1 MAKLYPPNIEG
12 TIPAF
17 YTEGTTKIVVP
28 FSMNKAVGKSEVYGF
43 SLKMKYVD
51 GNVIDTF
58 QVRKNGSNSGF
69 SSYDI
74 EENFEAI
81 FDISSLETNKT
92 IKVGQYYKIQLAYI
106 DVNNEVGYYSTI
118 GVVKY
123 TTRPIITIAGLD
135 ESKVNAHQYAYTGV
149 YSQYGKDSTEKVYSS
164 RFLLTDSD
172 NKIIKD
178 TGYMLHNSTQ
188 DDLPYEATDSFLLSR
203 DLEPNQLYYLY
214 FSVKTMNGLECSSIR
229 YRISQLSSVGT
240 ELDLGLQAD
249 LNYENGY
256 IRLSLICDESIIS
269 GTFLISKACS
279 KDDYQWTEL
288 KRFDVQSL
296 IPNEWSLLDC
306 TIEQGYTYKYS
317 LQQYNAND
325 IYSQRVISNEVYAD
339 FEHAFLYDGTQQLK
353 ISYNPKITNFK
364 NNILEN
370 KVDTIGS
377 KYPFILRN
385 GNINYKSFDIEG
397 LLSLLTDSEGL
408 FLNTSNYVLDDVS
421 TDLTSQNIAS
431 ERYFKRSVLEWLNN
445 GYPKLFRSPTEGNFI
460 VRIMNVSL
468 TPIDTLGRML
478 HSFKATAYEV
488 GNFTIDNLNKYGI
501 IDNKEK
507 LSTLTRWTTINL
519 VEKSAEYNGVDGWYS
534 LNESRPFQTIK
545 IQDCLPGTIFYIDGM
560 EIMIGAT
567 GSYYA
572 ESDDSFNIISFNPSN
587 FYGSEGYTMPLVTY
601 SYQTKAISVFG
612 TIQEIEIEDS
622 PLSQYIG
629 TPEGNDIYDGLKDI
643 QTSISSLGMIRL
655 KKRDVEQVF
664 IDAGDI
670 NPLENYTY
678 YSDADV
684 TKEINLNSL
693 VETSIYQIRLRR
705 GEYRDYYQEGYYVDN
720 QNEIMAPFT
729 NYFLDGKTK
738 QIYEITDDLFIAKIN
753 NEKISLKEI
762 ERYTIQD
769 PSIVKSVIINQGVI
783 GEISYSKQIS
793 IYEVLNSDTELRVL
807 YENYKAAKISFQNR
821 LKNSQYINKI
831 GSMTEREEEDYL
843 SVLENQIDL
852 INSIYEEY
860 IEKLEE
866 AIETY
871 KEKLERNIC

>member
-43 SLKMKYVD
+43 SLKIKYVD

-58 QVRKNGSNSGF
+58 QVRKNGANSGA

-74 EENFEAI
+74 EEDYKAI
-81 FDISSLETNKT
+81 FDVSSLKTNGT
-92 IKVGQYYKIQLAYI
+92 IKVGQYYKVQLAYI

-123 TTRPIITIAGLD
+123 TTHPIITIAGLD

-164 RFLLTDSD
+164 RFLLTDSN

-240 ELDLGLQAD
+240 ELNLGLKAD

-256 IRLSLICDESIIS
+256 IRLSLICDEPIIS

-353 ISYNPKITNFK
+353 ISYNPKITNFR

-478 HSFKATAYEV
+478 HSFKATAYEI

-501 IDNKEK
+501 IDSKEK
-507 LSTLTRWTTINL
+507 LSTLIRWTTINL
-519 VEKSAEYNGVDGWYS
+519 VEKSAEYDGENGWYS
-534 LNESRPFQTIK
+534 LNEGRPFQSIK

-572 ESDDSFNIISFNPSN
+572 ESEDGFNSISFNPSN
-587 FYGSEGYTMPLVTY
+587 FFYGMEGYAMPLITY
-601 SYQTKAISVFG
+601 SYQTKAVSVFG
-612 TIQEIEIEDS
+612 TIQEVEIEDS

-629 TPEGNDIYDGLKDI
+629 TSEGRDIYNGLKDI
-643 QTSISSLGMIRL
+643 QTSISSLGLIRL
-655 KKRDVEQVF
+655 KKRDVGQVF
-664 IDAGDI
+664 INETEEI
-670 NPLENYTY
+670 NPLEDYTY
-678 YSDADV
+678 YADADA
-684 TKEINLNSL
+684 TEEINLDSL

-705 GEYRDYYQEGYYVDN
+705 GNYKNYYQEGYYVDS

-753 NEKISLKEI
+753 DEKISLKEI

-769 PSIVKSVIINQGVI
+769 PSIIKSVIINQGVI

-831 GSMTEREEEDYL
+831 GSMTKEEEKDYL
-843 SVLENQIDL
+843 SILENQIDL

-871 KEKLERNIC
+871 KEEHGL

>member
-43 SLKMKYVD
+43 SLKIKYVD

-58 QVRKNGSNSGF
+58 QVRKNGANSGA

-74 EENFEAI
+74 EEDYKAI
-81 FDISSLETNKT
+81 FDVSSLKTNGT
-92 IKVGQYYKIQLAYI
+92 IKVGQYYKVQLAYI

-123 TTRPIITIAGLD
+123 TTHPIITIAGLD

-164 RFLLTDSD
+164 RFLLTDSN

-240 ELDLGLQAD
+240 ELDLGLKAD

-256 IRLSLICDESIIS
+256 IKLSLICDEPIIS

-353 ISYNPKITNFK
+353 ISYNPKITNFR

-501 IDNKEK
+501 IDSKEK
-507 LSTLTRWTTINL
+507 LSTLIRWTTINL
-519 VEKSAEYNGVDGWYS
+519 VEKSAEYDGENGWYS
-534 LNESRPFQTIK
+534 LNEGRSFQSIK

-572 ESDDSFNIISFNPSN
+572 ESEDGFNSISFNPSN
-587 FYGSEGYTMPLVTY
+587 FYGMEGYAMPLITY
-601 SYQTKAISVFG
+601 SYQTKAVSVFG
-612 TIQEIEIEDS
+612 TIQEVEIEDS

-629 TPEGNDIYDGLKDI
+629 TSEGKDIYNGLKDI
-643 QTSISSLGMIRL
+643 QTSISSLGLIRL
-655 KKRDVEQVF
+655 KKRDVGQVF
-664 IDAGDI
+664 VNEIEEI
-670 NPLENYTY
+670 NPLEDYTY
-678 YSDADV
+678 YADADA
-684 TKEINLNSL
+684 TEEIDLDSL

-705 GEYRDYYQEGYYVDN
+705 GNYKNYYQEGYYVDS

-753 NEKISLKEI
+753 DEKISLKEI

-769 PSIVKSVIINQGVI
+769 PSIIKSVIINQGVI

-831 GSMTEREEEDYL
+831 GSMTEEEEKDYL
-843 SVLENQIDL
+843 SILENQIDL

-871 KEKLERNIC
+871 KEEHGL

>member
-43 SLKMKYVD
+43 SLKIKYVD

-74 EENFEAI
+74 EEDYKAI
-81 FDISSLETNKT
+81 FDVSSLKTSGT
-92 IKVGQYYKIQLAYI
+92 IKVGQYYKVQLAYI

-123 TTRPIITIAGLD
+123 TTHPIITIAGLD

-164 RFLLTDSD
+164 RFLLTDSN

-256 IRLSLICDESIIS
+256 IRLSLKCDEPIIS

-353 ISYNPKITNFK
+353 ISYNPKITNFR

-501 IDNKEK
+501 IDSKEK
-507 LSTLTRWTTINL
+507 LSTLIRWTTINL
-519 VEKSAEYNGVDGWYS
+519 VEKSAEYDGENGWYS
-534 LNESRPFQTIK
+534 LNEGRPFQSIK

-572 ESDDSFNIISFNPSN
+572 ESEDGFNSISFNPSN
-587 FYGSEGYTMPLVTY
+587 FYGMEGYAMPLITY
-601 SYQTKAISVFG
+601 SYQTKAVSVFG
-612 TIQEIEIEDS
+612 TIQEVEIEDS

-629 TPEGNDIYDGLKDI
+629 TSEGRDIYNGLKDI
-643 QTSISSLGMIRL
+643 QTSISSLGLIRL
-655 KKRDVEQVF
+655 KKRDVGQVF
-664 IDAGDI
+664 VNETEEI
-670 NPLENYTY
+670 NPLEDYTY
-678 YSDADV
+678 YADADV
-684 TKEINLNSL
+684 TEEIDLDSL

-705 GEYRDYYQEGYYVDN
+705 GNYKNYYQEGYYVDS

-753 NEKISLKEI
+753 DEKISLKEI

-769 PSIVKSVIINQGVI
+769 PSIIKSVIINQGVI

-807 YENYKAAKISFQNR
+807 YENYKAAKTSFQNR

-831 GSMTEREEEDYL
+831 GSMTEEEEKDYL
-843 SVLENQIDL
+843 SILENQIDL

-871 KEKLERNIC
+871 KEEHGL

>member
-81 FDISSLETNKT
+81 FDISSLETDKT

-178 TGYMLHNSTQ
+178 TGYILHNSTQ

-501 IDNKEK
+501 IDSKEK

-572 ESDDSFNIISFNPSN
+572 ESDDSFNVISFNPSN
-587 FYGSEGYTMPLVTY
+587 FYGSEGYTMPLITY

-629 TPEGNDIYDGLKDI
+629 TSEGNDIYDGLKDI

-720 QNEIMAPFT
+720 QNEIIAPFT

-753 NEKISLKEI
+753 DEKISLKEI

-793 IYEVLNSDTELRVL
+793 IYEVLNSNTELRVL

-843 SVLENQIDL
+843 LVLENQVDL

-871 KEKLERNIC
+871 KEEHGL

>member
-43 SLKMKYVD
+43 SLKIKYVD

-58 QVRKNGSNSGF
+58 QVRKNGANSGA

-74 EENFEAI
+74 EEDYKAI
-81 FDISSLETNKT
+81 FDVSSLKTNGT
-92 IKVGQYYKIQLAYI
+92 IKVGQYYKVQLAYI
-106 DVNNEVGYYSTI
+106 DINNEVGYYSTI

-123 TTRPIITIAGLD
+123 TTHPIITIAGLD

-164 RFLLTDSD
+164 RFLLTDSN

-240 ELDLGLQAD
+240 ELDLGLKAD

-256 IRLSLICDESIIS
+256 IRLSLVCDEPIIS

-353 ISYNPKITNFK
+353 ISYNPKITNFR

-501 IDNKEK
+501 IDSKEK
-507 LSTLTRWTTINL
+507 LSTLIRWTTINL
-519 VEKSAEYNGVDGWYS
+519 VEKSAEYDGENGWYS
-534 LNESRPFQTIK
+534 LNEGRPFQSIK

-572 ESDDSFNIISFNPSN
+572 ESEDGFNSISFNPSN
-587 FYGSEGYTMPLVTY
+587 FYGMEGYAMPLITY
-601 SYQTKAISVFG
+601 SYQTKAVSVFG
-612 TIQEIEIEDS
+612 TIQEVEIEDS

-629 TPEGNDIYDGLKDI
+629 TSEGRDIYNGLKDI
-643 QTSISSLGMIRL
+643 QTSISSLGLIRL
-655 KKRDVEQVF
+655 KKRDVGQVF
-664 IDAGDI
+664 VNETEEI
-670 NPLENYTY
+670 NPLEDYTY
-678 YSDADV
+678 YADADA
-684 TKEINLNSL
+684 TEEIDLDSL

-705 GEYRDYYQEGYYVDN
+705 GNYKNYYQEGYYVDS

-729 NYFLDGKTK
+729 NYFLDGKIK

-753 NEKISLKEI
+753 DEKISLKEI

-831 GSMTEREEEDYL
+831 GSMTEEEEKDYL
-843 SVLENQIDL
+843 SILENQIDL

-871 KEKLERNIC
+871 KEEHGL

>member
-43 SLKMKYVD
+43 SLKIKYVD

-58 QVRKNGSNSGF
+58 QVRKNGANSGA

-74 EENFEAI
+74 EEDYKAI
-81 FDISSLETNKT
+81 FDVSSLKTNGT
-92 IKVGQYYKIQLAYI
+92 IKVGQYYKVQLAYI

-123 TTRPIITIAGLD
+123 TTHPIITIAGLD

-164 RFLLTDSD
+164 RFLLTDSN

-240 ELDLGLQAD
+240 ELDLGLKAD

-256 IRLSLICDESIIS
+256 IRLSLICDEPIIS

-353 ISYNPKITNFK
+353 ISYNPKITNFR

-501 IDNKEK
+501 IDSKEK
-507 LSTLTRWTTINL
+507 LSTLIRWTTINL
-519 VEKSAEYNGVDGWYS
+519 VEKSAEYDGENGWYS
-534 LNESRPFQTIK
+534 LNEGRPFQTIK

-572 ESDDSFNIISFNPSN
+572 ESEDGFNSISFNPSN
-587 FYGSEGYTMPLVTY
+587 FYGMEGFAMPLITY
-601 SYQTKAISVFG
+601 SYQTKAVSVFG
-612 TIQEIEIEDS
+612 TIQEVEIEDS

-629 TPEGNDIYDGLKDI
+629 TSEGRDIYNGLKDI
-643 QTSISSLGMIRL
+643 QTSISSLGLIRL
-655 KKRDVEQVF
+655 KKRDVGWVF
-664 IDAGDI
+664 VNETEEI
-670 NPLENYTY
+670 NPLEDYTY
-678 YSDADV
+678 YADADA
-684 TKEINLNSL
+684 TEEIDLDSL

-705 GEYRDYYQEGYYVDN
+705 GNYKNYYQEGYYVDS

-753 NEKISLKEI
+753 DEKISLKEI

-831 GSMTEREEEDYL
+831 GSMTEEEEKDYL
-843 SVLENQIDL
+843 SILENQIDL

-871 KEKLERNIC
+871 KEEHGL

>member
-397 LLSLLTDSEGL
+397 LLSLLTDSDGL

-567 GSYYA
+567 GFYYA

-871 KEKLERNIC
+871 KEEHGL

>member
-43 SLKMKYVD
+43 SLKIKYVD

-58 QVRKNGSNSGF
+58 QVRKNGANSEA

-74 EENFEAI
+74 EEDYKAI
-81 FDISSLETNKT
+81 FDISLLKTNGT
-92 IKVGQYYKIQLAYI
+92 IKVGQYYKVQLAYI

-123 TTRPIITIAGLD
+123 TTHPIITIAGLD

-164 RFLLTDSD
+164 RFLLTDSN

-240 ELDLGLQAD
+240 ELDLGLKAD

-256 IRLSLICDESIIS
+256 IRLSLVCDEPIIS

-353 ISYNPKITNFK
+353 ISYNPKITNFR

-501 IDNKEK
+501 IDSKEK
-507 LSTLTRWTTINL
+507 LSTLIRWTTINL
-519 VEKSAEYNGVDGWYS
+519 VEKSAEYDGENGWYS
-534 LNESRPFQTIK
+534 LNEGRPFQSIK

-572 ESDDSFNIISFNPSN
+572 ESEDGFNSISFNPSN
-587 FYGSEGYTMPLVTY
+587 FYGMEGYAMPLITY
-601 SYQTKAISVFG
+601 SYQTKAVSVFG
-612 TIQEIEIEDS
+612 TIQEVEIEDS

-629 TPEGNDIYDGLKDI
+629 TSEGRDIYNGLKDI
-643 QTSISSLGMIRL
+643 QTSISSLGLIRL
-655 KKRDVEQVF
+655 KKRDVGQVF
-664 IDAGDI
+664 VNETEEI
-670 NPLENYTY
+670 NPLEDYTY
-678 YSDADV
+678 YADV
-684 TKEINLNSL
+684 DATEEIDLDSL

-705 GEYRDYYQEGYYVDN
+705 GNYKNYYQEGYYVDS

-769 PSIVKSVIINQGVI
+769 PSIIKSVIINQGVI

-831 GSMTEREEEDYL
+831 GSMTEEEEKNYL
-843 SVLENQIDL
+843 SILENQIDL

-871 KEKLERNIC
+871 KEEHGL

>member
-43 SLKMKYVD
+43 SLKIKYVD

-58 QVRKNGSNSGF
+58 QVRKNGANSGA

-74 EENFEAI
+74 EEDYKAI
-81 FDISSLETNKT
+81 FDVSSLKTNGT
-92 IKVGQYYKIQLAYI
+92 IKVGQYYKVQLAYI

-123 TTRPIITIAGLD
+123 TTHPIITIAGLD

-164 RFLLTDSD
+164 RFLLTDSN

-188 DDLPYEATDSFLLSR
+188 DDLPYEAIDSFLLSR

-240 ELDLGLQAD
+240 ELDLGLKAD

-256 IRLSLICDESIIS
+256 IRLSLACDEPIIS

-353 ISYNPKITNFK
+353 ISYNPKITNFR

-478 HSFKATAYEV
+478 HSFKATAYEI

-501 IDNKEK
+501 IDSKEK
-507 LSTLTRWTTINL
+507 LSTLIRWTTINL
-519 VEKSAEYNGVDGWYS
+519 VEKSAEYDGENGWYS
-534 LNESRPFQTIK
+534 LNEGRPFQSIK

-572 ESDDSFNIISFNPSN
+572 ESEDGFNSISFNPSN
-587 FYGSEGYTMPLVTY
+587 FYGMEGYAMPLITY
-601 SYQTKAISVFG
+601 SYQTKAVSVFG
-612 TIQEIEIEDS
+612 TIQEVEIEDS

-629 TPEGNDIYDGLKDI
+629 TSEGRDIYNGLKDI
-643 QTSISSLGMIRL
+643 QTSISSLGLIRL
-655 KKRDVEQVF
+655 KKRDVGQVF
-664 IDAGDI
+664 INETEEI
-670 NPLENYTY
+670 NPLEDYTY
-678 YSDADV
+678 YADADA
-684 TKEINLNSL
+684 TEEINLDSL

-705 GEYRDYYQEGYYVDN
+705 GNYKNYYQEGYYVDS

-738 QIYEITDDLFIAKIN
+738 QIYEITNDLFIAKIN
-753 NEKISLKEI
+753 DEKISLKEI

-769 PSIVKSVIINQGVI
+769 PSIIKSVIINQGVI

-831 GSMTEREEEDYL
+831 GSMTKEEEKDYL
-843 SVLENQIDL
+843 SILENQIDL

-871 KEKLERNIC
+871 KEEHGL

>member
-43 SLKMKYVD
+43 SLKIKYVD

-58 QVRKNGSNSGF
+58 QVRKNGANSGA

-74 EENFEAI
+74 EEDYKAI
-81 FDISSLETNKT
+81 FDVSSLKTNGT
-92 IKVGQYYKIQLAYI
+92 IKVGQYYKVQLAYI

-123 TTRPIITIAGLD
+123 TTHPIITIAGLD

-164 RFLLTDSD
+164 RFLLTDSN

-240 ELDLGLQAD
+240 ELDLGLKAD

-256 IRLSLICDESIIS
+256 IRLSLVCDEPIIS

-353 ISYNPKITNFK
+353 ISYNPKITNFR

-501 IDNKEK
+501 IDSKEK
-507 LSTLTRWTTINL
+507 LSTLIRWTTINL
-519 VEKSAEYNGVDGWYS
+519 VEKSAEYDGENGWYS
-534 LNESRPFQTIK
+534 LNEGRPFQTIK

-572 ESDDSFNIISFNPSN
+572 ESEDGFNSISFNPSN
-587 FYGSEGYTMPLVTY
+587 FYGMEGFAMPLITY
-601 SYQTKAISVFG
+601 SYQTKAVSVFG
-612 TIQEIEIEDS
+612 TIQEVEIEDS

-629 TPEGNDIYDGLKDI
+629 TSEGRDIYNGLKDI
-643 QTSISSLGMIRL
+643 QTSISSLGLIRL
-655 KKRDVEQVF
+655 KKRDVGWVF
-664 IDAGDI
+664 VNETEEI
-670 NPLENYTY
+670 NPLEDYTY
-678 YSDADV
+678 YADADA
-684 TKEINLNSL
+684 TEEIDLDSL

-705 GEYRDYYQEGYYVDN
+705 GNYKNYYQEGYYVDS

-753 NEKISLKEI
+753 DEKISLKEI

-831 GSMTEREEEDYL
+831 GSMTEEEEKDYL
-843 SVLENQIDL
+843 SILENQIDL

-871 KEKLERNIC
+871 KEEHGL

>member
-871 KEKLERNIC
+871 KEEHGL

>member
-501 IDNKEK
+501 IDSKEK

-572 ESDDSFNIISFNPSN
+572 ESDDSFNVISFNPSN
-587 FYGSEGYTMPLVTY
+587 FYGSEGYTMPLITY
-601 SYQTKAISVFG
+601 SYQTKAISIFG

-629 TPEGNDIYDGLKDI
+629 TSEGNDIYNGLKDI

-705 GEYRDYYQEGYYVDN
+705 GEYREYYQEGYYVDN

-753 NEKISLKEI
+753 DEKISLKEI

-793 IYEVLNSDTELRVL
+793 IYEVLNSNTELRVL

-843 SVLENQIDL
+843 SILENQIDL

-871 KEKLERNIC
+871 KEEHGL

>member
-43 SLKMKYVD
+43 SLKIKYVD

-58 QVRKNGSNSGF
+58 QVRKNGANSGA

-74 EENFEAI
+74 EEDYKAI
-81 FDISSLETNKT
+81 FDVSSLKTNGA
-92 IKVGQYYKIQLAYI
+92 IKVGQYYKVQLAYI

-123 TTRPIITIAGLD
+123 TTHPIITIAGLD

-240 ELDLGLQAD
+240 ELDLGLKAD

-256 IRLSLICDESIIS
+256 IRLSLICDEPIIS

-507 LSTLTRWTTINL
+507 LSTLIRWTTINL
-519 VEKSAEYNGVDGWYS
+519 VEKSAEYDGENGWYS
-534 LNESRPFQTIK
+534 LNEGRPFQSIK

-572 ESDDSFNIISFNPSN
+572 ESEDGFNSISFNPSN
-587 FYGSEGYTMPLVTY
+587 FYGMEGYAMPLITY
-601 SYQTKAISVFG
+601 SYQTKAVSVFG
-612 TIQEIEIEDS
+612 TIQEVEIEDS

-629 TPEGNDIYDGLKDI
+629 TSEGRDIYNGLKDI
-643 QTSISSLGMIRL
+643 QTSISSLGLIRL
-655 KKRDVEQVF
+655 KKRDVGQVF
-664 IDAGDI
+664 VNETEEI
-670 NPLENYTY
+670 NPLEDYTY
-678 YSDADV
+678 YADAD
-684 TKEINLNSL
+684 TTEEIDLDSL

-705 GEYRDYYQEGYYVDN
+705 GNYKNYYQEGYYVDS

-753 NEKISLKEI
+753 DEKISLKEI

-871 KEKLERNIC
+871 KEEHGL

>member
-43 SLKMKYVD
+43 SLKIKYVD
-51 GNVIDTF
+51 GNVIDIF
-58 QVRKNGSNSGF
+58 QVRKNGANSGA

-74 EENFEAI
+74 EEDYKAI
-81 FDISSLETNKT
+81 FDVSLLKTNGT
-92 IKVGQYYKIQLAYI
+92 IKVGQYYKVQLAYI

-123 TTRPIITIAGLD
+123 TTHPIITIAGLD

-164 RFLLTDSD
+164 RFLLTDSN

-256 IRLSLICDESIIS
+256 IRLSLICDEPIIS

-370 KVDTIGS
+370 KIDTIGS

-478 HSFKATAYEV
+478 HTFKATAYEV

-501 IDNKEK
+501 IDSKEK
-507 LSTLTRWTTINL
+507 LSTLIRWTTINL
-519 VEKSAEYNGVDGWYS
+519 VEKSAEYDGENRWYS
-534 LNESRPFQTIK
+534 LNEGRPFQSIK

-572 ESDDSFNIISFNPSN
+572 ESEDGFNSISFNPSN
-587 FYGSEGYTMPLVTY
+587 FYGMEGYAMPLITY
-601 SYQTKAISVFG
+601 SYQTKAVSVFG
-612 TIQEIEIEDS
+612 TIQEVEIEDS

-629 TPEGNDIYDGLKDI
+629 TSEGRDIYNGLKDI
-643 QTSISSLGMIRL
+643 QTSISSLGLIRL
-655 KKRDVEQVF
+655 KKRDVGQVF
-664 IDAGDI
+664 VNETEEI
-670 NPLENYTY
+670 NPLEDYIY
-678 YSDADV
+678 YADADI
-684 TKEINLNSL
+684 TEEIDLDSL

-705 GEYRDYYQEGYYVDN
+705 GKYKNYYQEGYYVDN
-720 QNEIMAPFT
+720 QTEIMAPFT

-753 NEKISLKEI
+753 DEKISLKEI

-769 PSIVKSVIINQGVI
+769 PSIIKSVIINQGVI

-807 YENYKAAKISFQNR
+807 YENYKAAKMSFQNR
-821 LKNSQYINKI
+821 LRNSNYINKI
-831 GSMTEREEEDYL
+831 GSMTEEEEKDYL
-843 SVLENQIDL
+843 SILENQVDL

-860 IEKLEE
+860 IERLEE

-871 KEKLERNIC
+871 KEEHGL